1 MAQVILIDFHGVLT
15 DGKLNITHD
24 GKTFFESCHTRDVR
38 AIRELIARG
47 WEVYI
52 VTASSNPIVEAFCK
66 KVGALIIHARDKSD
80 LGMNDYI
87 AIGDDAWDIPMLK
100 NAKEAYCPC
109 DADTEV
115 LCLPG
120 INILGVKGGH
130 GLIAS
135 LVRRLLTPVTVVKSD
150 EIVLTEEARKRIFG
164 QK

>member
-52 VTASSNPIVEAFCK
+52 VTASSSPIVDAFCK
-66 KVGALIIHARDKSD
+66 KVGATQIHARDKSD
-80 LGMNDYI
+80 LGLKDYI
-87 AIGDDAWDIPMLK
+87 AVGDDAWDIPMLK

-109 DADTEV
+109 DADPEV
-115 LCLPG
+115 LAIPG
-120 INILGVKGGH
+120 IRVLGVKGGH
-130 GLIAS
+130 GFVAH
-135 LVRRLLTPVTVVKSD
+135 LVR
-150 EIVLTEEARKRIFG
+150 III
-164 QK
+164 